1 MKPKSLLGFELII
14 WWYRFLHTG
23 IYLETQLPS
32 IALPDQTSMP
42 KTVWWFT
49 LNTRLISQRLEEVS
63 QNPNKTNF
71 FGYLLLVS
79 AYRGIFATFI
89 EILNRTPEFLVRC
102 QYIVGDQRQDFYIT
116 AQFIRNTTTHTY
128 DPHLRLSP
136 TDHKA
141 LLFHTK
147 RLGRTTISFDFVY
160 KTALT
165 QWSGDPTY
173 GVSYHYDAQACTP
186 WTSLWDIFS
195 RPTLFRLAELCYN
208 LCLAYRMTESQ
219 EPHQPTIV
227 PKQSRRP
234 QRKKSLM

>member
-1 MKPKSLLGFELII
+1 MKPKSLLGFELIV

-32 IALPDQTSMP
+32 IPLPDQTSMP

-63 QNPNKTNF
+63 QNPDKTNF

-89 EILNRTPEFLVRC
+89 EILNRTPDFLARC
-102 QYIVGDQRQDFYIT
+102 QYVVGDQRQDFYIT

-128 DPHLRLSP
+128 DPHLRLSS

-141 LLFHTK
+141 LIFHTK
-147 RLGRTTISFDFVY
+147 RLGRTTIVFDFVY
-160 KTALT
+160 KNALP
-165 QWSGDPTY
+165 QWGGDPHY
-173 GVSYHYDAQACTP
+173 GVSCRYDAQACVP
-186 WTSLWDIFS
+186 GTSLWDIFS
-195 RPTLFRLAELCYN
+195 RSTLFRLAELCYN
-208 LCLAYRMTESQ
+208 LCVAYRMAEMHVQEQHGFSSSSKKVRRSQ
-219 EPHQPTIV
+219 SKT
-227 PKQSRRP
+227 S
-234 QRKKSLM
+234 